1 MKDKRIFNV
10 GSFNVRDLTK
20 EYKRQQLANDIIKYN
35 IDICC
40 WQETKLQNG
49 LDKNLNNHRIICL
62 PSDSRHYG
70 NGFIVSPKWKN
81 NIYSYWKVSDRISV
95 IQLQTSK
102 VQQRYSSKLDGM
114 KMKLMK

>member
-10 GSFNVRDLTK
+10 GSFNVRGLTK

-40 WQETKLQNG
+40 LQETKLQNS
-49 LDKNLNNHRIICL
+49 LDKNLNKHRIICL

-70 NGFIVSPKWKN
+70 NGFIVTGKSQ
-81 NIYSYWKVSDRISV
+81 IEYQSSSYKQVKYNSDIAV
-95 IQLQTSK
+95 K
-102 VQQRYSSKLDGM
+102 
-114 KMKLMK
+114 